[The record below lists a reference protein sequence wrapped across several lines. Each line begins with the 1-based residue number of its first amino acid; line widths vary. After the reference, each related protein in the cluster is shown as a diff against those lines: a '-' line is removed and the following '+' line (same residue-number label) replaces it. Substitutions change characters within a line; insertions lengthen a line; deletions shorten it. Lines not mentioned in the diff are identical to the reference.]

1 MLRPHMLPAS
11 LLRTWLLATRLRRA
25 RPRRARPRCAGL
37 LCARLLWLLGVRRLR
52 RLAGPVLLW
61 WGCVLRPDRWRG
73 RRRRGR

>member
-1 MLRPHMLPAS
+1 VLRPHMLPTS

-25 RPRRARPRCAGL
+25 RPRCAEL

-61 WGCVLRPDRWRG
+61 WGRVLRPDRRRW